1 MTMAGGSLLSSY
13 YIIILL
19 TNIHVIVAI
28 AEGVDHVDDYG
39 GRLTAF
45 LLQYYYVLN
54 KYSVK

>member
-1 MTMAGGSLLSSY
+1 MFPPEEADGGQPDQV
-13 YIIILL
+13 
-19 TNIHVIVAI
+19 HVIVAI